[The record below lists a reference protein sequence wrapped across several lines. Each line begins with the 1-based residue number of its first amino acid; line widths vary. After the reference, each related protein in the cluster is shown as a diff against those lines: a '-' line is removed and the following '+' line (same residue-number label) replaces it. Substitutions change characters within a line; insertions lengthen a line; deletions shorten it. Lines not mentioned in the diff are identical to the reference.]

1 MHTIHKKSKSRR
13 QKFKTTRASRYI
25 YRCELGKVCSQH
37 DVAYVDFKDLPRKN
51 ASDKVLCDTTFEIT
65 SNPKYDGYQRGLA
78 LMVQKLFNK
87 KSRYITAHTE
97 ARVISE
103 DQKLPKAL
111 HKSITRKFQERRV
124 YSSY

>member
-1 MHTIHKKSKSRR
+1 M
-13 QKFKTTRASRYI
+13 
-25 YRCELGKVCSQH
+25 
-37 DVAYVDFKDLPRKN
+37 AYVDFKDLPRKN

-65 SNPKYDGYQRGLA
+65 SNPKYDRYQRGLA

-87 KSRYITAHTE
+87 KSRDITTHTE

-111 HKSITRKFQERRV
+111 HKSTTRKFQERKV